1 MINLPSLRQLQYL
14 AALAETLHFG
24 RAAAA
29 CNVTQS
35 TLSAGIKEL
44 EATLGA
50 ALVDRT
56 RRSVVLT
63 PLGRETVQRAQLLI
77 EMGTDL
83 VSAARAGSEPLSGML
98 RLGVIPT
105 IAPFL
110 LPRVLRRLRRRYPK
124 LKLYLREERTA
135 TLVEELQAGRLDV
148 ALLALPCDCGAADR
162 MPLFRDP
169 FLLACPPDHP
179 LAALKRIPPERI
191 AGQPLLLLEDG
202 HCLREQALAAC
213 GRIDRRQIEP
223 FAATSLHTL
232 VQMVENGLGVTL
244 LPELA
249 LDSGLLRGT
258 SLVVRPIEGEEAHR
272 VIGLAW
278 RQGSGR
284 RPEFEL
290 LGQEMRSLGTE
301 KKAGGEKAA

>member
-1 MINLPSLRQLQYL
+1 MIHLPSLRQLQYL
-14 AALAETLHFG
+14 DALAASLHFG

-44 EATLGA
+44 ETTLGA

-56 RRSVVLT
+56 RRSVLLT
-63 PLGRETVQRAQLLI
+63 PLGRDTVARARVLI
-77 EMGTDL
+77 EQASDL
-83 VSAARAGSEPLSGML
+83 LTAVRAGAEPLSGTL

-110 LPRVLRRLRRRYPK
+110 LPQALRRLRRKYPR

-135 TLVEELQAGRLDV
+135 ILVEELQSGRLDLV
-148 ALLALPCDCGAADR
+148 LLALPCDCGAADR
-162 MPLFRDP
+162 LTLFRDP

-179 LAALKRIPPERI
+179 LAKLKRVPPERI
-191 AGQPLLLLEDG
+191 AQEPLLLLEDG
-202 HCLREQALAAC
+202 HCLRDQALAAC
-213 GRIDRRQIEP
+213 GRVDRHRIEP

-232 VQMVENGLGVTL
+232 VQMVENGLGITL
-244 LPELA
+244 LPKLA

-258 SLVVRPIEGEEAHR
+258 RLVTRPIEGEDAHR

-290 LGQEMRSLGTE
+290 LGKEMRTIETE
-301 KKAGGEKAA
+301 KTAGEKTP

>member
-14 AALAETLHFG
+14 DALAASLHFG

-44 EATLGA
+44 ETTLGA
-50 ALVDRT
+50 SLVDRT
-56 RRSVVLT
+56 RRSVLLT
-63 PLGRETVQRAQLLI
+63 PLGRETVARARVLI
-77 EMGTDL
+77 EQASDL
-83 VSAARAGSEPLSGML
+83 LNAVRAGAEPLSGTL

-110 LPRVLRRLRRRYPK
+110 LPQALRRLRRKYPK

-135 TLVEELQAGRLDV
+135 VLVDELQAGRLDLV
-148 ALLALPCDCGAADR
+148 LLALPCDCGAADR
-162 MPLFRDP
+162 APLFRDP

-179 LAALKRIPPERI
+179 LAKLKRVPPERI
-191 AGQPLLLLEDG
+191 AEEPLLLLEDG
-202 HCLREQALAAC
+202 HCLRDQALAAC
-213 GRIDRRQIEP
+213 GRVDRRLIEP

-232 VQMVENGLGVTL
+232 VQMVENGLGITL
-244 LPELA
+244 LPKLA

-258 SLVVRPIEGEEAHR
+258 RLVTRPIEGEDAHR

-290 LGQEMRSLGTE
+290 LGKEMRIIEADKT
-301 KKAGGEKAA
+301 AGEKTP